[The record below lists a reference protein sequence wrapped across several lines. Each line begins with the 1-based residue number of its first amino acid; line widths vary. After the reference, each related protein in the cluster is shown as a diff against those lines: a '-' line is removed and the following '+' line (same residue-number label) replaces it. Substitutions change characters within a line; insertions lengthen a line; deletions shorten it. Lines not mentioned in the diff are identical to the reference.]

1 MLTCCEGVRQ
11 SLFYGDAMLAQHDL
25 LNTVAGLQDAANRH
39 AIDEVMAMFAEDAE
53 FELAGLTRLVGKNE
67 IRSIFEYDAGVDGNI
82 QFINCT
88 SSMDTVTCQLVETN
102 DRLRLAGLDSL
113 LYPECM
119 LSFENG
125 LIRLWSAVPDPES
138 TRAIMEFW
146 GAVGEWIKEH
156 YPAEYTRMFTRE
168 GRFIRSRENG
178 ERAVRLGRQYRSTVS
193 G

>member
-1 MLTCCEGVRQ
+1 MLVQ
-11 SLFYGDAMLAQHDL
+11 PDL
-25 LNTVAGLQDAANRH
+25 LSIVAALQDAANRH
-39 AIDEVMAMFAEDAE
+39 AVDEVMAMFADDAV
-53 FELAGLTRLVGKNE
+53 FELTGLTRLVGKNE

-82 QFINCT
+82 QFVDCT
-88 SSMDTVTCQLVETN
+88 STGDTVTCRLLETN
-102 DRLRLAGLDSL
+102 ERIRLAGLDSL
-113 LYPECM
+113 LYPACR
-119 LSFENG
+119 LSFDNG

-178 ERAVRLGRQYRSTVS
+178 ERAVRLGRQYRSTVTT
-193 G
+193 